1 MITYRT
7 GNIDDVPEIARLH
20 AESWRQHYR
29 GMLSDSFLDGPIWE
43 DRISFWQV
51 RMNDVSPLHY
61 VILSEDHG
69 ELCGFSCIVAEH
81 HSRYGALLDNLH
93 VLPGYQGEGI
103 GRNLMKKSAKWL
115 KQEYPD
121 SSMYLWVFEK
131 NIKAR
136 NFYNKLGGDHIET
149 ITTEQVDGSK
159 ASICRYVW
167 NDVTMLGS

>member
-1 MITYRT
+1 
-7 GNIDDVPEIARLH
+7 
-20 AESWRQHYR
+20 
-29 GMLSDSFLDGPIWE
+29 
-43 DRISFWQV
+43 
-51 RMNDVSPLHY
+51 MNDVNPLHY

-81 HSRYGALLDNLH
+81 DSRYGALLDNLH

-115 KQEYPD
+115 NQEYPD